1 MFDENIKTIIL
12 FCVIGF
18 FVVGFIGTISH
29 FFYSWS
35 DKNKIIGILFP
46 VNESTW
52 EHLKLAILP
61 TILYFFFGLF
71 FIQNP
76 NYLFAFFI
84 VLLTPIILIPI
95 IFYSYTAITK
105 SSILIIDILSFYFA
119 LFVAFLLCFDILTAS
134 KVYNI
139 FNLISIIGIVI
150 IVISYLT
157 FTLYPPKYFL
167 FKDPISG
174 GYGFENL

>member
-1 MFDENIKTIIL
+1 MEYSKKIFRFQVFSFL
-12 FCVIGF
+12 FIAI
-18 FVVGFIGTISH
+18 VGTLLH
-29 FFYSWS
+29 FTYSWS
-35 DKNKIIGILFP
+35 GNNFFVASFSA